1 MNASAVPAA
10 AADALLAAM
19 LVDIGSS
26 LGRPIRLL
34 LGLPIIVAGFAVAAR
49 AMWRVDDT
57 RPVAWLPHSSFVLFV
72 MAAVGLFTPSLHGAL
87 WYEAGR
93 RLFSVLAL
101 AAVGVFAGAPAPHSR
116 RAVTAVIVGAA
127 VLHLA
132 TPLGVPQPEID
143 VWHWTQGCIRAL
155 LHGVHPYTVRPEDI
169 AEGAFQIQHTA
180 AVYPYMP
187 LTLLAFAPG
196 FLLFGDYRFVAAL
209 SVPVTVALNRASGA
223 RLGLDRRFIDATSL
237 AFLLCPR
244 AVLVTSNGWN
254 EPLLVVAVS
263 AFVYLA
269 VRWPGGLAQAIV
281 FLLLPGLKQYV
292 IAPVLLYLAF
302 KPRPRALFIV
312 VAVAVTSATVAPFL
326 LWAWRPT
333 IDGILYQ
340 MIGPAQPRLDS
351 YSLVALVAVLTGV
364 FVSRWVSVAVQLIVA
379 AIAGARLR
387 RHGLAGLL
395 LASSLALCAT
405 FLAGWQAFQ
414 NYYYLVS
421 AMLLVSAITMAG
433 SDRHAAHMSV
443 RTCS

>member
-1 MNASAVPAA
+1 MIPAA

-19 LVDIGSS
+19 LMDIGSS

-57 RPVAWLPHSSFVLFV
+57 RPVAWLPQTGCVLFV
-72 MAAVGLFTPSLHGAL
+72 MAAVGLVTPSLHGAL

-93 RLFSVLAL
+93 RVSSLLAL
-101 AAVGVFAGAPAPHSR
+101 VAVGVFAGGPARHGR
-116 RAVTAVIVGAA
+116 RAVMGVIVGATA
-127 VLHLA
+127 LHLA

-143 VWHWTQGCIRAL
+143 VWHWTQACIRAL
-155 LHGVHPYTVRPEDI
+155 LHGVHPYTVRPADVV
-169 AEGAFQIQHTA
+169 EGALQVQHTA
-180 AVYPYMP
+180 AVFPYMP

-196 FLLFGDYRFVAAL
+196 FLFFGDYRFVSAL
-209 SVPVTVALNRASGA
+209 TVPVTVALNRATGA
-223 RLGLDRRFIDATSL
+223 RLGLDRRFIDATTL

-254 EPLLVVAVS
+254 EPLLVVALS
-263 AFVYLA
+263 GFVYLA
-269 VRWPGGLAQAIV
+269 VRWPGGLGQTIV

-292 IAPVLLYLAF
+292 IAPVLLYLAI
-302 KPRPRALFIV
+302 KPRPRALFVFVALAV
-312 VAVAVTSATVAPFL
+312 VLATVAPFL

-333 IDGILYQ
+333 VDGIFYQ

-351 YSLVALVAVLTGV
+351 YSLVALVAVVTGV

-379 AIAGARLR
+379 AIAGTRLR

-395 LASSLALCAT
+395 LASALALGAT

-421 AMLLVSAITMAG
+421 AMLLVSAITLAG
-433 SDRHAAHMSV
+433 RSRKRV
-443 RTCS
+443 E